1 MEKKKFFEI
10 INEVSKSEGLN
21 ENNLLERIGNK
32 LKDADSIVYSTYN
45 NLKIGKMFS
54 ILDSDKI
61 VNYMLVHL
69 AVECNSVPIVKLLLA
84 KEAKVNEP
92 IYELDEAKSKLTA
105 LHIAALHGHQEIV
118 QLLLN
123 NDANPLLKDS
133 QGRTPRDIV
142 GDVEGKKAIIKML
155 EEGEQRYAETRAT
168 RRQPY
173 RQGTLLQ
180 PNNKTPGNLA
190 LNGNNVTAAVQAWGA
205 KHQEENSR
213 ITPNNKKVYVQD
225 EDEQTSS
232 NSIVNENNTDKVDD
246 TLEKE
251 QAIRERD
258 AMAQK
263 LQEAEQRLA
272 NNQKRIEHND
282 LHSQHPEQYT
292 TYNGEQ
298 TFLNKS
304 NSGDSGIY
312 FDADESEALGQ
323 SILENGEDINAQDKD
338 GVTHLHLAVA
348 DNNKESVELL
358 VKCGAKVDVQDKD
371 GLTPLHYAAAYGCV
385 EIAEYLVEGGAN
397 VNAQDKVEH
406 TPLYYALAND
416 NKKLA
421 KLLIKHGA
429 DRSLIKDE
437 DLIDRLN
444 SMCDQPSEVVP
455 STFSHSKTHNATE
468 TPEKAEKVEKRKAKL
483 KELRTQLKDE
493 QKKNELL
500 KQKIQDLESKNTTLN
515 SELEKTKTKTDEVP
529 LEKAQKELTELKSYI
544 TGHGAR
550 LDTLEKL
557 NEENESLRQEIKNLK
572 NENTTLKGELEKT
585 KKNEVP
591 LEKAQ
596 KELTELRS
604 YITGHETK
612 LEALEKLNEEN
623 ESLEQ
628 KIQDLESKNTTLN
641 SELEENENKHSK
653 TKVLLEKAQKELA
666 ESKSCIVGHETK
678 LKEFDKENESLTQKI
693 RSLENENTPL
703 DGELGKTK
711 TNEVSLEKVG
721 KRQFSPKVAYASLAA
736 MLAVGAALSIASGLS
751 ALLIVAASVV
761 SPLIAGGITYTIS
774 KPIAEPKPTTELKE
788 VNIQDSAQRCL

>member
-1 MEKKKFFEI
+1 MAIKKEKFFEI

-21 ENNLLERIGNK
+21 ENNLLERIGSE

-45 NLKIGKMFS
+45 NLKIDKMFS

-155 EEGEQRYAETRAT
+155 EEGEQRYAEARAA
-168 RRQPY
+168 RRQN
-173 RQGTLLQ
+173 RQGTLPQ

-190 LNGNNVTAAVQAWGA
+190 VNGNNTTAAVQAWNARDQKKNNGTTL
-205 KHQEENSR
+205 NSR
-213 ITPNNKKVYVQD
+213 EIYVQD

-232 NSIVNENNTDKVDD
+232 NSITNENNINKVDD
-246 TLEKE
+246 TLERE

-258 AMAQK
+258 AMLQK
-263 LQEAEQRLA
+263 LREAEQRLA
-272 NNQKRIEHND
+272 NNQKRIEQD
-282 LHSQHPEQYT
+282 YLHDQHLEQYT
-292 TYNGEQ
+292 IHNGEQ

-304 NSGDSGIY
+304 SSDDSGIC
-312 FDADESEALGQ
+312 FDGDGSEALGQ
-323 SILENGEDINAQDKD
+323 SILENGEDIDAQDEN
-338 GVTHLHLAVA
+338 GLTFLHRAA
-348 DNNKESVELL
+348 ANNNEESVKRL
-358 VKCGAKVDVQDKD
+358 VKCGAKIDVQDKD
-371 GLTPLHYAAAYGCV
+371 GWTPLHYAAAYGCV
-385 EIAEYLVEGGAN
+385 EIAEYLVVNAAN
-397 VNAQDKVEH
+397 VNAQDKAEY
-406 TPLYYALAND
+406 TPLCYALAND
-416 NKKLA
+416 KKESA
-421 KLLIKHGA
+421 NLLMKYGA

-437 DLIDRLN
+437 GLIDRLN
-444 SMCDQPSEVVP
+444 GMYGQLSEAVP
-455 STFSHSKTHNATE
+455 STSSHSETYNATE
-468 TPEKAEKVEKRKAKL
+468 TPEEAERVKKRKVKS
-483 KELRTQLKDE
+483 KELRAQLKNE
-493 QKKNELL
+493 QKENESL
-500 KQKIQDLESKNTTLN
+500 KQQIQDLESEKATLN

-529 LEKAQKELTELKSYI
+529 LEKAQKELTEL
-544 TGHGAR
+544 R
-550 LDTLEKL
+550 
-557 NEENESLRQEIKNLK
+557 NC
-572 NENTTLKGELEKT
+572 
-585 KKNEVP
+585 V
-591 LEKAQ
+591 
-596 KELTELRS
+596 TE
-604 YITGHETK
+604 HETK
-612 LEALEKLNEEN
+612 LEVLEKLNEEN

-653 TKVLLEKAQKELA
+653 TKVLLEKAQKELT
-666 ESKSCIVGHETK
+666 ESKSCIARHETK
-678 LKEFDKENESLTQKI
+678 LKQFNKENESLTQKI

-703 DGELGKTK
+703 EGELGKTK

-761 SPLIAGGITYTIS
+761 SALIAGGITYTIS
-774 KPIAEPKPTTELKE
+774 KPIAPDTELKE
-788 VNIQDSAQRCL
+788 VNIQGSAQRCL

>member
-1 MEKKKFFEI
+1 MAIKKEKFFEI

-21 ENNLLERIGNK
+21 ENNLLERIGSE

-45 NLKIGKMFS
+45 NLKIDKMFS

-142 GDVEGKKAIIKML
+142 GDVKGKKAIIEML
-155 EEGEQRYAETRAT
+155 EEGEQRYAEAGAT
-168 RRQPY
+168 RRQN
-173 RQGTLLQ
+173 RQGTLPQ

-190 LNGNNVTAAVQAWGA
+190 VNGNNATAAVQACNA
-205 KHQEENSR
+205 RDQEENNGT
-213 ITPNNKKVYVQD
+213 TPNNRKIYVQD

-298 TFLNKS
+298 IFLNKS

-312 FDADESEALGQ
+312 FDADESEALDQ
-323 SILENGEDINAQDKD
+323 SILEDGEDINAQDKD
-338 GVTHLHLAVA
+338 G
-348 DNNKESVELL
+348 
-358 VKCGAKVDVQDKD
+358 
-371 GLTPLHYAAAYGCV
+371 
-385 EIAEYLVEGGAN
+385 
-397 VNAQDKVEH
+397 H
-406 TPLYYALAND
+406 TPLYFAVAND
-416 NKKLA
+416 NKELA
-421 KLLIKHGA
+421 KLLIKYGA

-437 DLIDRLN
+437 DLMDRLN

-500 KQKIQDLESKNTTLN
+500 KQKIQDLESKNTTL
-515 SELEKTKTKTDEVP
+515 EGGL
-529 LEKAQKELTELKSYI
+529 
-544 TGHGAR
+544 G
-550 LDTLEKL
+550 
-557 NEENESLRQEIKNLK
+557 
-572 NENTTLKGELEKT
+572 
-585 KKNEVP
+585 
-591 LEKAQ
+591 KAQ
-596 KELTELRS
+596 KELTELRNCV
-604 YITGHETK
+604 TEHETK
-612 LEALEKLNEEN
+612 LEVLEKLNEEN

-666 ESKSCIVGHETK
+666 ESKSCIARHETK
-678 LKEFDKENESLTQKI
+678 LKQFNKENESLTQKI

-703 DGELGKTK
+703 EGELGKTK

-761 SPLIAGGITYTIS
+761 SALIAGGITYTIS
-774 KPIAEPKPTTELKE
+774 KPIAPDTELKE
-788 VNIQDSAQRCL
+788 VDIQGSAQRCL

>member
-1 MEKKKFFEI
+1 MAIKKEKFFEI

-21 ENNLLERIGNK
+21 ENNLLERIGSE

-45 NLKIGKMFS
+45 NLKIDKMFS

-142 GDVEGKKAIIKML
+142 GDVKGKKAIIEML
-155 EEGEQRYAETRAT
+155 EEGEQRYAEAGAT
-168 RRQPY
+168 RRQN
-173 RQGTLLQ
+173 RQGTLPQ

-190 LNGNNVTAAVQAWGA
+190 VNGNNATAAVQACNA
-205 KHQEENSR
+205 RDQEENNGT
-213 ITPNNKKVYVQD
+213 TPNNRKIYVQD

-298 TFLNKS
+298 IFLNKS

-312 FDADESEALGQ
+312 FDADESEALDQ
-323 SILENGEDINAQDKD
+323 SILEDGEDINAQDKD
-338 GVTHLHLAVA
+338 GVT
-348 DNNKESVELL
+348 
-358 VKCGAKVDVQDKD
+358 
-371 GLTPLHYAAAYGCV
+371 PLHYAAAKSAKESV
-385 EIAEYLVEGGAN
+385 KLLIKRKAN
-397 VNAQDKVEH
+397 INAQDKDGH
-406 TPLYYALAND
+406 TPLYFAVAND
-416 NKKLA
+416 NKELA
-421 KLLIKHGA
+421 KLLIKYGA

-500 KQKIQDLESKNTTLN
+500 KQKIQDLESKNTTL
-515 SELEKTKTKTDEVP
+515 EGGL
-529 LEKAQKELTELKSYI
+529 
-544 TGHGAR
+544 G
-550 LDTLEKL
+550 
-557 NEENESLRQEIKNLK
+557 
-572 NENTTLKGELEKT
+572 
-585 KKNEVP
+585 
-591 LEKAQ
+591 KAQ
-596 KELTELRS
+596 KELTELRNCV
-604 YITGHETK
+604 TEHETK
-612 LEALEKLNEEN
+612 LEVLEKLNEEN

-666 ESKSCIVGHETK
+666 ESKSCIARHETK
-678 LKEFDKENESLTQKI
+678 LKQFNKENESLTQKI

-703 DGELGKTK
+703 EGELGKTK

-761 SPLIAGGITYTIS
+761 SALIAGGITYTIS
-774 KPIAEPKPTTELKE
+774 KPIAPDTELKE
-788 VNIQDSAQRCL
+788 VDIQGSAQRCL

>member
-1 MEKKKFFEI
+1 MAIKKEKFFEI

-21 ENNLLERIGNK
+21 ENNLLERIGSK
-32 LKDADSIVYSTYN
+32 LKDADSKVYSTCN
-45 NLKIGKMFS
+45 NLKIDKMFS

-61 VNYMLVHL
+61 VSYMLVHL

-92 IYELDEAKSKLTA
+92 IYELDGAKSQLTA
-105 LHIAALHGHQEIV
+105 LHIAALHGHQEIA

-123 NDANPLLKDS
+123 NNANPSLKDS
-133 QGRTPRDIV
+133 QGQTPRDVV
-142 GDVEGKKAIIKML
+142 GNVEGKKAIIKTL
-155 EEGEQRYAETRAT
+155 EEGEQRYAEARAT

-173 RQGTLLQ
+173 RQDTLLQ
-180 PNNKTPGNLA
+180 SNNKTPGNSA
-190 LNGNNVTAAVQAWGA
+190 VGGNRITAAVQAWNARDQKENNGTTP
-205 KHQEENSR
+205 NSR
-213 ITPNNKKVYVQD
+213 EIYVQD

-232 NSIVNENNTDKVDD
+232 NSITNENNINKVDD
-246 TLEKE
+246 TLERK

-258 AMAQK
+258 AMLQK
-263 LQEAEQRLA
+263 LQETEQRFA
-272 NNQKRIEHND
+272 NNKKRVEQDYLHN
-282 LHSQHPEQYT
+282 QHPEQYT
-292 TYNGEQ
+292 IHNGEQ

-304 NSGDSGIY
+304 SSDDSGIC
-312 FDADESEALGQ
+312 FDGDGSETLGQ

-338 GVTHLHLAVA
+338 GVTPLHWAVA
-348 DNNKESVELL
+348 DNNKELAKLL
-358 VKCGAKVDVQDKD
+358 IKHGADVDVRNRDKH
-371 GLTPLHYAAAYGCV
+371 TPLHYAAVHGYV
-385 EIAEYLVEGGAN
+385 EIVKYLIDNGAN
-397 VNAQDKVEH
+397 VNAQDEDGH
-406 TPLYYALAND
+406 IPLHFAVKYDNKELAN
-416 NKKLA
+416 
-421 KLLIKHGA
+421 LLIKHGA

-500 KQKIQDLESKNTTLN
+500 KQKIQDLESKNTTL
-515 SELEKTKTKTDEVP
+515 EGGL
-529 LEKAQKELTELKSYI
+529 
-544 TGHGAR
+544 G
-550 LDTLEKL
+550 
-557 NEENESLRQEIKNLK
+557 
-572 NENTTLKGELEKT
+572 
-585 KKNEVP
+585 
-591 LEKAQ
+591 KAQ
-596 KELTELRS
+596 KELTELRNCV
-604 YITGHETK
+604 TEHETK
-612 LEALEKLNEEN
+612 LEVLEKLNEEN

-666 ESKSCIVGHETK
+666 ESKSCIARHETK
-678 LKEFDKENESLTQKI
+678 LKQFNKENESLTQKI

-736 MLAVGAALSIASGLS
+736 MLAVGAALSIAFGLS

-761 SPLIAGGITYTIS
+761 SALIAGGITYTIS

-788 VNIQDSAQRCL
+788 VDIGSAQRGVCKT

>member
-21 ENNLLERIGNK
+21 ENNLLERIGSE

-45 NLKIGKMFS
+45 NLKIDKMFS

-105 LHIAALHGHQEIV
+105 LHIAALHGHQEIA

-123 NDANPLLKDS
+123 NNANPSLKDS

-142 GDVEGKKAIIKML
+142 GDVKGKKAIIKML

-173 RQGTLLQ
+173 RQGTLPQ
-180 PNNKTPGNLA
+180 PNNKTPGDSA
-190 LNGNNVTAAVQAWGA
+190 MGGNKITAAVQAWNA
-205 KHQEENSR
+205 RDQKENNG
-213 ITPNNKKVYVQD
+213 ITPNSRKIYVQD

-232 NSIVNENNTDKVDD
+232 NSITNENNINKVDD
-246 TLEKE
+246 TLE
-251 QAIRERD
+251 RELAKRD
-258 AMAQK
+258 AVAQK

-304 NSGDSGIY
+304 SSDDSGIC
-312 FDADESEALGQ
+312 FDGDGSEALGQ
-323 SILENGEDINAQDKD
+323 SILENGEDIDAQDKD
-338 GVTHLHLAVA
+338 GVTPLHWAVA
-348 DNNKESVELL
+348 DNNKELAKLL
-358 VKCGAKVDVQDKD
+358 IKHGADVDARNRDKH
-371 GLTPLHYAAAYGCV
+371 TPLHYAAVHGYV
-385 EIAEYLVEGGAN
+385 EIAKYLIDNGAN
-397 VNAQDKVEH
+397 VNAQDQDEH
-406 TPLYYALAND
+406 IPLYFSVTND
-416 NKKLA
+416 NKELA
-421 KLLIKHGA
+421 KLLIKYGA

-585 KKNEVP
+585 KTKKNEVP

-596 KELTELRS
+596 KELTELRNCV
-604 YITGHETK
+604 TEHETK
-612 LEALEKLNEEN
+612 LEVLEKLNEEN

-678 LKEFDKENESLTQKI
+678 LKQFNKENESLTQKI
-693 RSLENENTPL
+693 KSLENENTPL
-703 DGELGKTK
+703 EGELGKTK

-751 ALLIVAASVV
+751 VLLIVAASVV
-761 SPLIAGGITYTIS
+761 SALIAGGITYTIS
-774 KPIAEPKPTTELKE
+774 KPIAPDTELKE
-788 VNIQDSAQRCL
+788 VNIQGSAQRCL

>member
-45 NLKIGKMFS
+45 NLKIDKMFS

-338 GVTHLHLAVA
+338 GVTHLHWAIA

-515 SELEKTKTKTDEVP
+515 SELE
-529 LEKAQKELTELKSYI
+529 
-544 TGHGAR
+544 
-550 LDTLEKL
+550 
-557 NEENESLRQEIKNLK
+557 
-572 NENTTLKGELEKT
+572 
-585 KKNEVP
+585 
-591 LEKAQ
+591 
-596 KELTELRS
+596 
-604 YITGHETK
+604 
-612 LEALEKLNEEN
+612 
-623 ESLEQ
+623 
-628 KIQDLESKNTTLN
+628 
-641 SELEENENKHSK
+641 ENENKHSK

-678 LKEFDKENESLTQKI
+678 LKEFNKENESLTQKI

-761 SPLIAGGITYTIS
+761 SALIAGGITYTIS

>member
-1 MEKKKFFEI
+1 
-10 INEVSKSEGLN
+10 
-21 ENNLLERIGNK
+21 
-32 LKDADSIVYSTYN
+32 
-45 NLKIGKMFS
+45 MFS

-105 LHIAALHGHQEIV
+105 LHIAALHGHQEIA

-123 NDANPLLKDS
+123 NNANPLLKDS

-142 GDVEGKKAIIKML
+142 GDVKGKKAIIKML

-173 RQGTLLQ
+173 RQGTLPQ
-180 PNNKTPGNLA
+180 PNNKTPGDSA
-190 LNGNNVTAAVQAWGA
+190 MGGNKITAAVQAWNA
-205 KHQEENSR
+205 RDQKENNG
-213 ITPNNKKVYVQD
+213 ITPNSRKIYVQD

-232 NSIVNENNTDKVDD
+232 NSITNENNINKVDD
-246 TLEKE
+246 TLE
-251 QAIRERD
+251 RELAKRD
-258 AMAQK
+258 AVAQK

-304 NSGDSGIY
+304 SSDNSGIC
-312 FDADESEALGQ
+312 FDGDGSEALGQ
-323 SILENGEDINAQDKD
+323 SILENGEDIDAQDKD
-338 GVTHLHLAVA
+338 GVTPLHWAVA
-348 DNNKESVELL
+348 DNNKELAKLL
-358 VKCGAKVDVQDKD
+358 IKHGGDVDARNRDKH
-371 GLTPLHYAAAYGCV
+371 TPLHYAAVHGYV
-385 EIAEYLVEGGAN
+385 EIAKYLIDNGAN
-397 VNAQDKVEH
+397 VNAQDQDEH
-406 TPLYYALAND
+406 IPLYFPVTND
-416 NKKLA
+416 NKELA
-421 KLLIKHGA
+421 KLLIKYGA

-515 SELEKTKTKTDEVP
+515 SELEKTKTKKNEVP

-572 NENTTLKGELEKT
+572 NENTTL
-585 KKNEVP
+585 
-591 LEKAQ
+591 
-596 KELTELRS
+596 
-604 YITGHETK
+604 
-612 LEALEKLNEEN
+612 
-623 ESLEQ
+623 
-628 KIQDLESKNTTLN
+628 N

-678 LKEFDKENESLTQKI
+678 LKQFNKENESLTQKI
-693 RSLENENTPL
+693 KSLENENTPL
-703 DGELGKTK
+703 EGELGKTK

-751 ALLIVAASVV
+751 VLLIVAASVV
-761 SPLIAGGITYTIS
+761 SALIAGGITYTIS
-774 KPIAEPKPTTELKE
+774 KPIAPDTELKE
-788 VNIQDSAQRCL
+788 VNIQGSAQRCL

>member
-1 MEKKKFFEI
+1 MAIKKEKFFEI

-21 ENNLLERIGNK
+21 ENNLLERIGSE

-45 NLKIGKMFS
+45 NLKIDKMFS

-142 GDVEGKKAIIKML
+142 GDVKGKKAIIEML
-155 EEGEQRYAETRAT
+155 EEGEQRYAEAGAT
-168 RRQPY
+168 RRQN
-173 RQGTLLQ
+173 RQGTLPQ

-190 LNGNNVTAAVQAWGA
+190 VNGNNATAAVQACNA
-205 KHQEENSR
+205 RDQEENNGT
-213 ITPNNKKVYVQD
+213 TPNNRKIYVQD

-298 TFLNKS
+298 IFLNKS

-312 FDADESEALGQ
+312 FDADESEALDQ
-323 SILENGEDINAQDKD
+323 SILEDGEDINAQDKD
-338 GVTHLHLAVA
+338 GVTHLHYAATYGYVEIAEYLI
-348 DNNKESVELL
+348 DN
-358 VKCGAKVDVQDKD
+358 GVDVDAQDKD
-371 GLTPLHYAAAYGCV
+371 GVTPLHYAAAKSAKESV
-385 EIAEYLVEGGAN
+385 KLLIKRKAN
-397 VNAQDKVEH
+397 INAQDKDGH
-406 TPLYYALAND
+406 TPLYFAVAND
-416 NKKLA
+416 NKELA
-421 KLLIKHGA
+421 KLLIKYGA
-429 DRSLIKDE
+429 DCSLIKDE

-500 KQKIQDLESKNTTLN
+500 KQKIQDLESKNTTL
-515 SELEKTKTKTDEVP
+515 EGGL
-529 LEKAQKELTELKSYI
+529 
-544 TGHGAR
+544 G
-550 LDTLEKL
+550 
-557 NEENESLRQEIKNLK
+557 
-572 NENTTLKGELEKT
+572 
-585 KKNEVP
+585 
-591 LEKAQ
+591 KAQ
-596 KELTELRS
+596 KELTELRNCV
-604 YITGHETK
+604 TEHETK
-612 LEALEKLNEEN
+612 LEVLEKLNEEN

-666 ESKSCIVGHETK
+666 ESKSCIARHETK
-678 LKEFDKENESLTQKI
+678 LKQFNKENESLTQKI

-703 DGELGKTK
+703 EGELGKTK

-761 SPLIAGGITYTIS
+761 SALIAGGITYTIS
-774 KPIAEPKPTTELKE
+774 KPIAPDTELKE
-788 VNIQDSAQRCL
+788 VDIQGSAQRCL